1 MAKLYKVNEGK
12 MLFGVCTGL
21 GATGGA
27 SVTTWRIVFA
37 VSSLFLFFPI
47 VIYFVMGVAL
57 PVAKKKNDISK
68 IEEVEVKKELGGNV
82 DKIEVELEK
91 IKEMRDGLSTQ
102 AMLRLQKLQQIGTY
116 GCTTQLI

>member
-21 GATGGA
+21 GASGGA

-57 PVAKKKNDISK
+57 LLAKKKNDISK
-68 IEEVEVKKELGGNV
+68 IEEVETSKESGDNIN
-82 DKIEVELEK
+82 KIEIELEK
-91 IKEMRDGLSTQ
+91 IKEIRDKNISSACLHLG
-102 AMLRLQKLQQIGTY
+102 
-116 GCTTQLI
+116 

>member
-12 MLFGVCTGL
+12 MLFGVRTGL
-21 GATGGA
+21 GASGVA

-57 PVAKKKNDISK
+57 PVAKKKQDIFK
-68 IEEVEVKKELGGNV
+68 IEEVETKKELGGDVN
-82 DKIEVELEK
+82 KIEVELEK
-91 IKEMRDGLSTQ
+91 IKEMRDKNLISEEEF
-102 AMLRLQKLQQIGTY
+102 QKLRSKTLGM
-116 GCTTQLI
+116 

>member
-1 MAKLYKVNEGK
+1 MKARCSLVFVLALEP
-12 MLFGVCTGL
+12 LVVHQ
-21 GATGGA
+21 

-37 VSSLFLFFPI
+37 VSSLILFFPI

-57 PVAKKKNDISK
+57 PVAKKKDDISK

-91 IKEMRDGLSTQ
+91 IKEMRDKNLISEEEFQSLRNKTLGL
-102 AMLRLQKLQQIGTY
+102 
-116 GCTTQLI
+116 